1 MPLQPLSCHIVHAF
15 SNHALPHSAGLVQQ
29 LQRAMATMKDSK
41 LQPKTPLSTQLTLDL
56 PVKFATVHAAVSSH
70 TPQLNQASLL
80 LPLHCAQETLLTGQP
95 RY

>member
-1 MPLQPLSCHIVHAF
+1 
-15 SNHALPHSAGLVQQ
+15 
-29 LQRAMATMKDSK
+29 MATMNDNE
-41 LQPKTPLSTQLTLDL
+41 LQPKPPLSTQLTLDL

-80 LPLHCAQETLLTGQP
+80 LALHCAQQTLLTGQP